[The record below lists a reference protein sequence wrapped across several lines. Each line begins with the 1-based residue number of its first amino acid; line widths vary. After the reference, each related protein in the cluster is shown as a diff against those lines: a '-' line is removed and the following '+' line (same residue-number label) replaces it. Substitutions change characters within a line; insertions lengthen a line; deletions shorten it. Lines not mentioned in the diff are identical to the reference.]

1 MRTRASLLPRKP
13 GAGLRVTAV
22 AAAVALFAAV
32 GGAAQVSNAA
42 AAGVR
47 SAAAAHTT
55 TPRAIHP
62 TAAELQSALSASTP
76 ATAASEVPV
85 LGNRFRLMSA
95 DIPANGGC
103 EALYYGP
110 GLCMGLSTDI
120 PADIIAV
127 GSTIINVIIAI
138 ILARKGGSGKD
149 KDDPEVKLTSTG
161 PFYTGDCVSVYGTQP
176 TFQSCSPEASKWIEV
191 PTGGSYALENAYWY
205 DQNVTV
211 NHHFLTAPSDSAYG
225 VLYLHNAINESEDL
239 RTWWFPGS
247 CCAVTSPPAA

>member
-1 MRTRASLLPRKP
+1 MRTIASLLPRKP

-32 GGAAQVSNAA
+32 GGAQVSNAA

-55 TPRAIHP
+55 APRAIHL
-62 TAAELQSALSASTP
+62 TGAELQSALSASTITP
-76 ATAASEVPV
+76 VVSEAPV

-110 GLCMGLSTDI
+110 GLCLGLSTDI

-211 NHHFLTAPSDSAYG
+211 NHHFLTAPSDSSYG
-225 VLYLHNAINESEDL
+225 VLYLHDAVNESEDL

-247 CCAVTSPPAA
+247 CCAAVKSSAAA